1 VPGLAVR
8 DTALRVRLASVAT
21 YRDTASRFRLGLAGV
36 RDSALR
42 LRLSAARARDGSVR
56 LRLSDGTRPLRN
68 LTYRVQL
75 AESRW
80 GATLATE

>member
-1 VPGLAVR
+1 
-8 DTALRVRLASVAT
+8 
-21 YRDTASRFRLGLAGV
+21 V